1 MAYPKLLHHNIIAQA
16 ASVVASST
24 ASGMAVA
31 NLSDGRPYTWW
42 GPSAAPASIEVD
54 AGVATEADFLY
65 IPSHTL
71 DSTLWDVSLYA
82 ADLPF
87 SGMQLLTAP
96 EDFSNAAWVKD
107 GVLGFGAGST
117 VNATAAPDGTTTA
130 DHVVETALAGVHRVY
145 QVASCSVSTAYT
157 FSCYVKPNARTR
169 IRLLETTLG
178 GASFNLSTGAV
189 ISADAGITATI
200 SALEANGFYR
210 LSITATTGGAQT
222 TFVGQLSLLD
232 GSSVISY
239 TGDGTSG
246 LYLWG
251 AMFNAGSTAAPYI
264 PVTAGRWISET
275 ALCRSNIVIQPQDL
289 STSGAGGADV
299 TANYAYAP
307 NGAIEA
313 TLITDSNAAVAG
325 ARTYGSGTEM
335 HYGEAYFCGS
345 VFIRKTTGDAHYA
358 HMHTY
363 VGGGSGIGARAGVT
377 IDTNNGS
384 ITAATT
390 TGGAYIAPQDY
401 GIEDA
406 GDYWWVWVQAP
417 PVTTSSGATMRLYI
431 YPAYNTT
438 GSASSSVSATGSKII
453 WGAKLEK
460 TLGRPAPY
468 RTDAPIF
475 LPFASTTKRYWLL
488 RLNRKSGSALCA
500 MSVCMIGKAL
510 TMPTGLPQGY
520 DPVGRKV
527 VGQRNRNE
535 RGQPLG
541 TAVDYKWRRQTLR
554 FQALSWAWVRGV
566 FARLWDNGLASEPV
580 GFIWDY
586 EAHVEDVQHVT
597 LGEEFRTP
605 HKSGQLCDLE
615 FDVEGVVE

>member
-96 EDFSNAAWVKD
+96 EDFSNAAWTKNDATV
-107 GVLGFGAGST
+107 T
-117 VNATAAPDGTTTA
+117 VNATTAPDGTATA
-130 DHVVETALAGVHRVY
+130 DKLVEGTG
-145 QVASCSVSTAYT
+145 VASTHYSTQSASGFTAGQAVTASV
-157 FSCYVKPNARTR
+157 YVKPGERTKCWLR
-169 IRLLETTLG
+169 IFAG
-178 GASFNLSTGAV
+178 GAISVTRYITVDLATGAV
-189 ISADAGITATI
+189 TGTSGTLLGYGISAV
-200 SALEANGFYR
+200 EANGFYR
-210 LSITATTGGAQT
+210 LWLSVACDVSGNVTAGLMLVDGA
-222 TFVGQLSLLD
+222 
-232 GSSVISY
+232 GSNTY
-239 TGDGTSG
+239 TGDGASG
-246 LYLWG
+246 LYPWG
-251 AMFNAGSTAAPYI
+251 AMLNAGSTPAPYI
-264 PVTAGRWISET
+264 PQTAGRWISEA
-275 ALCRSNIVIQPQDL
+275 ALCYSNRIPSPRNLTVGVG
-289 STSGAGGADV
+289 TSGATILA
-299 TANYAYAP
+299 AQAYAP
-307 NGAIEA
+307 NGLKEMA
-313 TLITDSNAAVAG
+313 LVTDTSAALGIVGWPSGGYAEYHNAESGLG
-325 ARTYGSGTEM
+325 ASI
-335 HYGEAYFCGS
+335 F
-345 VFIRKTTGDAHYA
+345 VRKTVADTAYAALSVVILTG
-358 HMHTY
+358 
-363 VGGGSGIGARAGVT
+363 
-377 IDTNNGS
+377 
-384 ITAATT
+384 AATT
-390 TGGAYIAPQDY
+390 EQLVIINTNTGQISAASPTLLGY

-406 GDYWWVWVQAP
+406 GDCWWVWLR
-417 PVTTSSGATMRLYI
+417 GAAGTDGNSKAAAQF
-431 YPAYNTT
+431 YPAWNTT
-438 GSASSSVSATGSKII
+438 GTLTSSAAATGSKYI
-453 WGAKLEK
+453 WGGDLGKS
-460 TLGRPAPY
+460 TGRPAPY

-475 LPFASTTKRYWLL
+475 LPFTATTKRYWLL

-554 FQALSWAWVRGV
+554 FQAVLWAWVRGV